1 MDILALK
8 KAYLVGIKGSGVSAL
23 ACILKNLGIKVVG
36 SDTKEKF
43 FTDEILKKER
53 IKFYEG
59 FKKENLKREL
69 PVSAV
74 ISSVAYLS
82 PDPRTNTNLKQ
93 TNANTV
99 RESSFPVRKSSR
111 NPEIELAKKLN
122 IPILTY
128 PQALAEIFNQSFGI
142 AICGSH
148 GKSSTTAILGK
159 VFKDAGLDPTVLVGS
174 EVIEW
179 KSNALVSKNFKKKI
193 EFLKKNKEKLKNLNW
208 LRKNLKNLPIFIIE
222 ADEYKEAFLN
232 YFPRIIIIT
241 NIDYDHPDYFKTEK
255 EYKDAFRKF
264 IENLKEPG
272 ILIVNHADIRR
283 LDNMRINTIH
293 GLNGSGTDYT
303 DDINHYQSVL
313 YLHLDPRKSSY
324 NNIRVYPCFNPRE
337 SVVFPFPY
345 PGSHWQKNLRLIYQ
359 LIKILKIPEKIFLK
373 SIKNYQGIKRRFE
386 IVKHTTRINTDFKR
400 INTDNMNKK
409 YPRESALDPR
419 KSVVDIYLIDDYA
432 HHPSEVLAYFKSLK
446 KLYPDYQIYFLFQP
460 HTFTRTHFLFNQF
473 IKVFKEIK
481 KDKKTNL
488 IIFKTFPSAR
498 EKEIILKIKKLK
510 KDIDLAKKVKALY
523 FDQEKKLIDFL
534 QKNLKEK
541 TIITTVGAGNLY
553 KILSR
558 ININAV

>member
-36 SDTKEKF
+36 SDTREKF
-43 FTDEILKKER
+43 FTDEILKKEG

-59 FKKENLKREL
+59 FKKENLKKEL

-82 PDPRTNTNLKQ
+82 SDIK
-93 TNANTV
+93 
-99 RESSFPVRKSSR
+99 

-159 VFKDAGLDPTVLVGS
+159 VFKDVGLDPTVLVGS

-193 EFLKKNKEKLKNLNW
+193 EFLRKNEEKLKNLNW

-222 ADEYKEAFLN
+222 ADEYKSAFLN

-255 EYKDAFRKF
+255 EYKEAFRKF
-264 IENLKEPG
+264 IENLREPG
-272 ILIVNHADIRR
+272 ILITEKSISRR
-283 LDNMRINTIH
+283 E
-293 GLNGSGTDYT
+293 G
-303 DDINHYQSVL
+303 
-313 YLHLDPRKSSY
+313 PK
-324 NNIRVYPCFNPRE
+324 F
-337 SVVFPFPY
+337 FPFPY
-345 PGSHWQKNLRLIYQ
+345 PGLHWQKNLRLIYQ

-373 SIKNYQGIKRRFE
+373 SIQNYQGIKRRFE
-386 IVKHTTRINTDFKR
+386 IVKHKN
-400 INTDNMNKK
+400 
-409 YPRESALDPR
+409 
-419 KSVVDIYLIDDYA
+419 DIYLIDDYA

-446 KLYPDYQIYFLFQP
+446 KSYPDYQIYFLFQP
-460 HTFTRTHFLFNQF
+460 HTFTRTHFLFHQF

-553 KILSR
+553 KILEK
-558 ININAV
+558 IKL

>member
-1 MDILALK
+1 MNILSLK

-43 FTDEILKKER
+43 FTDEILKKEG

-59 FKKENLKREL
+59 FKKENLKKEL

-82 PDPRTNTNLKQ
+82 SNIQ
-93 TNANTV
+93 
-99 RESSFPVRKSSR
+99 
-111 NPEIELAKKLN
+111 NPEIELARKLN
-122 IPILTY
+122 IPVLTY

-159 VFKDAGLDPTVLVGS
+159 IFKDAGLDPTVLVGS

-179 KSNALVSKNFKKKI
+179 KGNALVSKNFKKKI
-193 EFLKKNKEKLKNLNW
+193 RFLKKNEEKLKNINW
-208 LRKNLKNLPIFIIE
+208 VRKNLKNLPIFIIE
-222 ADEYKEAFLN
+222 ADEYRSAFLN

-255 EYKDAFRKF
+255 EYQDAFRKF
-264 IENLKEPG
+264 VENLREPG

-283 LDNMRINTIH
+283 LDDTRINADNNLP
-293 GLNGSGTDYT
+293 GLKPDISPGFRPDKSG
-303 DDINHYQSVL
+303 NHPGNSSGR
-313 YLHLDPRKSSY
+313 HPGNNPHKSALDPRKSSY

-359 LIKILKIPEKIFLK
+359 LIKILKIPEKIFFQ

-386 IVKHTTRINTDFKR
+386 IVKHITRINTDFKR

-446 KLYPDYQIYFLFQP
+446 KSYPDYQIYFLFQP
-460 HTFTRTHFLFNQF
+460 HTFTRTHFLFHQF

-534 QKNLKEK
+534 QKNLEEK
-541 TIITTVGAGNLY
+541 TIITTVGAGDLY
-553 KILSR
+553 KILEKIR
-558 ININAV
+558 L

>member
-82 PDPRTNTNLKQ
+82 SNIKN
-93 TNANTV
+93 
-99 RESSFPVRKSSR
+99 S
-111 NPEIELAKKLN
+111 EIELAKKLN

-179 KSNALVSKNFKKKI
+179 KSNSLVSKNFKKKI
-193 EFLKKNKEKLKNLNW
+193 EFLKKNEERLKNLNW
-208 LRKNLKNLPIFIIE
+208 LRKNLKNLPIFILE

-255 EYKDAFRKF
+255 EYQDAFRKF
-264 IENLKEPG
+264 IENLREPG
-272 ILIVNHADIRR
+272 ILITEKNI
-283 LDNMRINTIH
+283 
-293 GLNGSGTDYT
+293 
-303 DDINHYQSVL
+303 
-313 YLHLDPRKSSY
+313 SS
-324 NNIRVYPCFNPRE
+324 RE
-337 SVVFPFPY
+337 GQKLFPFPY

-373 SIKNYQGIKRRFE
+373 SIQNYQGIKRRFE
-386 IVKHTTRINTDFKR
+386 IVKHKN
-400 INTDNMNKK
+400 
-409 YPRESALDPR
+409 
-419 KSVVDIYLIDDYA
+419 DIYLIDDYA

-446 KLYPDYQIYFLFQP
+446 KSYPDYQIYFIFQP

-523 FDQEKKLIDFL
+523 FGQEKNLINFL
-534 QKNLKEK
+534 QKNLKELMRTNADYTHLPAGRQGLNADK
-541 TIITTVGAGNLY
+541 RKIIITTVGAGDLY

-558 ININAV
+558 ININADLRGLHAD

>member
-1 MDILALK
+1 MNILSLK

-43 FTDEILKKER
+43 FTDEILKKEG

-59 FKKENLKREL
+59 FKKENLKKEL

-82 PDPRTNTNLKQ
+82 SNIQ
-93 TNANTV
+93 
-99 RESSFPVRKSSR
+99 

-122 IPILTY
+122 ITILSY

-193 EFLKKNKEKLKNLNW
+193 EFLKKNEEKLKNINW
-208 LRKNLKNLPIFIIE
+208 VRKNLKNLPIFIIE
-222 ADEYKEAFLN
+222 ADEYRSAFLN

-264 IENLKEPG
+264 VENLRKPG
-272 ILIVNHADIRR
+272 ILITEKSVSRR
-283 LDNMRINTIH
+283 E
-293 GLNGSGTDYT
+293 GL
-303 DDINHYQSVL
+303 
-313 YLHLDPRKSSY
+313 KS
-324 NNIRVYPCFNPRE
+324 
-337 SVVFPFPY
+337 FPFPY

-359 LIKILKIPEKIFLK
+359 LIKILKIPERIFLE
-373 SIKNYQGIKRRFE
+373 SIKNYQGIKKRFE
-386 IVKHTTRINTDFKR
+386 IVKHKN
-400 INTDNMNKK
+400 
-409 YPRESALDPR
+409 
-419 KSVVDIYLIDDYA
+419 DIYLIDDYA

-446 KLYPDYQIYFLFQP
+446 KSYPDYQIYFLFQP

-473 IKVFKEIK
+473 IKVFKKIK
-481 KDKKTNL
+481 KDKKTKL

-510 KDIDLAKKVKALY
+510 RDVDLAKKVKALY
-523 FDQEKKLIDFL
+523 FDQEKNLIDFL
-534 QKNLKEK
+534 QKKLKEK
-541 TIITTVGAGNLY
+541 TIITTVGAGDLY
-553 KILSR
+553 KILEKIR
-558 ININAV
+558 L

>member
-1 MDILALK
+1 MNILVLK

-43 FTDEILKKER
+43 FTDEILKKEG

-59 FKKENLKREL
+59 FKKENLKKEL

-82 PDPRTNTNLKQ
+82 FNIK
-93 TNANTV
+93 
-99 RESSFPVRKSSR
+99 

-193 EFLKKNKEKLKNLNW
+193 EFLKKNEEKLKNLNW

-222 ADEYKEAFLN
+222 ADEYKSAFLS

-264 IENLKEPG
+264 VGNLKEPG
-272 ILIVNHADIRR
+272 ILITEKSACRR
-283 LDNMRINTIH
+283 E
-293 GLNGSGTDYT
+293 G
-303 DDINHYQSVL
+303 
-313 YLHLDPRKSSY
+313 P
-324 NNIRVYPCFNPRE
+324 NI
-337 SVVFPFPY
+337 FPFPY
-345 PGSHWQKNLRLIYQ
+345 SGFHWQKNLRLIYQ
-359 LIKILKIPEKIFLK
+359 LIKILKIPEKIFFQ

-386 IVKHTTRINTDFKR
+386 IIKHKN
-400 INTDNMNKK
+400 
-409 YPRESALDPR
+409 
-419 KSVVDIYLIDDYA
+419 DIYLIDDYA

-446 KLYPDYQIYFLFQP
+446 KSYPDYQIYFLFQP
-460 HTFTRTHFLFNQF
+460 HTFTRTHFLFHQF

-510 KDIDLAKKVKALY
+510 KDIDLSKKVKALY

-553 KILSR
+553 KILEK
-558 ININAV
+558 IKL

>member
-1 MDILALK
+1 MNILALK

-43 FTDEILKKER
+43 FTDEILKKEGV
-53 IKFYEG
+53 KFYEG
-59 FKKENLKREL
+59 FKKENLKKEL

-82 PDPRTNTNLKQ
+82 SNIK
-93 TNANTV
+93 
-99 RESSFPVRKSSR
+99 

-122 IPILTY
+122 IPILSY
-128 PQALAEIFNQSFGI
+128 PRALAEIFNQSFGI
-142 AICGSH
+142 AVCGSH

-159 VFKDAGLDPTVLVGS
+159 VFKDVGLDPTVLVGS

-193 EFLKKNKEKLKNLNW
+193 EFLKKNEEKLKNLNW

-264 IENLKEPG
+264 VENLKEPRL
-272 ILIVNHADIRR
+272 LITEKSVSRR
-283 LDNMRINTIH
+283 E
-293 GLNGSGTDYT
+293 GLN
-303 DDINHYQSVL
+303 L
-313 YLHLDPRKSSY
+313 
-324 NNIRVYPCFNPRE
+324 
-337 SVVFPFPY
+337 FPFPY
-345 PGSHWQKNLRLIYQ
+345 PGSHWQKNIRLIYQ
-359 LIKILKIPEKIFLK
+359 LIKIFKIPEKIFLK
-373 SIKNYQGIKRRFE
+373 SIQNYQGIKRRFE
-386 IVKHTTRINTDFKR
+386 IVKHITRINTDFKR

-409 YPRESALDPR
+409 YPRKSVLDPR

-446 KLYPDYQIYFLFQP
+446 KSYPDYQIYFLFQP

-481 KDKKTNL
+481 KDKKTNS

-498 EKEIILKIKKLK
+498 EKEIILKIKNFK

-523 FDQEKKLIDFL
+523 FDQEKNLIDFL

-541 TIITTVGAGNLY
+541 TIITTVGAGDLY
-553 KILSR
+553 KILEKIR
-558 ININAV
+558 L

>member
-36 SDTKEKF
+36 SDTREKF
-43 FTDEILKKER
+43 FTDEILKKEG

-59 FKKENLKREL
+59 FKKENLKKEL

-82 PDPRTNTNLKQ
+82 SDIK
-93 TNANTV
+93 
-99 RESSFPVRKSSR
+99 

-159 VFKDAGLDPTVLVGS
+159 VFKDVGLDPTVLVGS

-193 EFLKKNKEKLKNLNW
+193 EFLRKNEEKLKNLNW

-222 ADEYKEAFLN
+222 ADEYKSAFLN

-255 EYKDAFRKF
+255 EYKEAFRKF
-264 IENLKEPG
+264 IENLREPG
-272 ILIVNHADIRR
+272 ILITEKSISRR
-283 LDNMRINTIH
+283 E
-293 GLNGSGTDYT
+293 G
-303 DDINHYQSVL
+303 
-313 YLHLDPRKSSY
+313 PK
-324 NNIRVYPCFNPRE
+324 F
-337 SVVFPFPY
+337 FPFPY
-345 PGSHWQKNLRLIYQ
+345 PGLHWQKNLRLIYQ

-373 SIKNYQGIKRRFE
+373 SIQNYQGIKRRFE
-386 IVKHTTRINTDFKR
+386 IVKHKN
-400 INTDNMNKK
+400 
-409 YPRESALDPR
+409 
-419 KSVVDIYLIDDYA
+419 DIYLIDDYA

-446 KLYPDYQIYFLFQP
+446 KSYPDYQIYFLFQP
-460 HTFTRTHFLFNQF
+460 HTFTRTHFLFHQF

-481 KDKKTNL
+481 KDKKTKL

-510 KDIDLAKKVKALY
+510 KDVDLAKKVKALY

-553 KILSR
+553 KILEK
-558 ININAV
+558 INFLE

>member
-1 MDILALK
+1 MNIFALK

-23 ACILKNLGIKVVG
+23 ACILKNLGIKVIG

-43 FTDEILKKER
+43 FTDEVLKKEG

-59 FKKENLKREL
+59 FKKENLKKEL

-74 ISSVAYLS
+74 ISSVVYLS
-82 PDPRTNTNLKQ
+82 SNIK
-93 TNANTV
+93 
-99 RESSFPVRKSSR
+99 

-193 EFLKKNKEKLKNLNW
+193 EFLKKNEEKLKNLNW

-222 ADEYKEAFLN
+222 ADEYKSAFLN

-264 IENLKEPG
+264 IENLREPG

-283 LDNMRINTIH
+283 LDNTRINTIL

-303 DDINHYQSVL
+303 DDINRYQSVL

-345 PGSHWQKNLRLIYQ
+345 PGYHWQKNLRLIYQ

-373 SIKNYQGIKRRFE
+373 SIQNYQGIKRRFE
-386 IVKHTTRINTDFKR
+386 IVKHKN
-400 INTDNMNKK
+400 
-409 YPRESALDPR
+409 
-419 KSVVDIYLIDDYA
+419 DIYLIDDYA
-432 HHPSEVLAYFKSLK
+432 HHPSEILAYFKSLK
-446 KLYPDYQIYFLFQP
+446 KSYPDYQIYFLFQP
-460 HTFTRTHFLFNQF
+460 HTFTRTHFLFHQF

-498 EKEIILKIKKLK
+498 EKEMILKIKKLK
-510 KDIDLAKKVKALY
+510 KDIDLSKKVKALY

-553 KILSR
+553 KILEK
-558 ININAV
+558 IKL

>member
-43 FTDEILKKER
+43 FTDEILKKEG

-59 FKKENLKREL
+59 FKKENFKKEL

-82 PDPRTNTNLKQ
+82 SNIK
-93 TNANTV
+93 
-99 RESSFPVRKSSR
+99 

-159 VFKDAGLDPTVLVGS
+159 VFKDVGLDPTVLVGS

-193 EFLKKNKEKLKNLNW
+193 EFLKKNEERLKNLNW
-208 LRKNLKNLPIFIIE
+208 LRENLKNLPIFIIE
-222 ADEYKEAFLN
+222 ADEYKSAFLN

-264 IENLKEPG
+264 IENLREPG

-283 LDNMRINTIH
+283 LDGTRINANNNLP
-293 GLNGSGTDYT
+293 GLKPDISPGFRPDKSG
-303 DDINHYQSVL
+303 NHPGNSSGR
-313 YLHLDPRKSSY
+313 HPGNNPHESALDSHK
-324 NNIRVYPCFNPRE
+324 
-337 SVVFPFPY
+337 SVVFLFPY
-345 PGSHWQKNLRLIYQ
+345 PGLHWQKNLRLIYQ

-373 SIKNYQGIKRRFE
+373 SIQNYQGIKRRFE
-386 IVKHTTRINTDFKR
+386 IVRHKN
-400 INTDNMNKK
+400 N
-409 YPRESALDPR
+409 
-419 KSVVDIYLIDDYA
+419 IYLIDDYA

-446 KLYPDYQIYFLFQP
+446 KSYPDYQIYFLFQP
-460 HTFTRTHFLFNQF
+460 HTFTRTHFLFHQF

-510 KDIDLAKKVKALY
+510 RDIDLAKEVEALY
-523 FDQEKKLIDFL
+523 FDKEKKLINFL
-534 QKNLKEK
+534 QKNLKELRK
-541 TIITTVGAGNLY
+541 TYVDHTQTNADKRKIIITTVGAGDLY

-558 ININAV
+558 ININADLRGQK

>member
-82 PDPRTNTNLKQ
+82 SNIK
-93 TNANTV
+93 
-99 RESSFPVRKSSR
+99 

-179 KSNALVSKNFKKKI
+179 KSNSLVSKNFKKKI
-193 EFLKKNKEKLKNLNW
+193 EFLKKNEERLKNLNW

-255 EYKDAFRKF
+255 EYQDAFRKF
-264 IENLKEPG
+264 IENLREPG
-272 ILIVNHADIRR
+272 ILITEKNI
-283 LDNMRINTIH
+283 
-293 GLNGSGTDYT
+293 
-303 DDINHYQSVL
+303 
-313 YLHLDPRKSSY
+313 SS
-324 NNIRVYPCFNPRE
+324 RE
-337 SVVFPFPY
+337 GQKLFPFPY

-373 SIKNYQGIKRRFE
+373 SIQNYQGIKRRFE
-386 IVKHTTRINTDFKR
+386 IVKHKN
-400 INTDNMNKK
+400 
-409 YPRESALDPR
+409 
-419 KSVVDIYLIDDYA
+419 DIYLIDDYA

-446 KLYPDYQIYFLFQP
+446 KSYPDYQIYFIFQP

-523 FDQEKKLIDFL
+523 FDQEKNLINFL
-534 QKNLKEK
+534 QKNLKELTRTNADYTQTNADK
-541 TIITTVGAGNLY
+541 RKIIITTVGAGDLY

-558 ININAV
+558 ININADLRGLHAD

>member
-1 MDILALK
+1 MDIFSLK

-43 FTDEILKKER
+43 FTDEILKKEG

-59 FKKENLKREL
+59 FKKENLKKEL
-69 PVSAV
+69 PVSVV

-82 PDPRTNTNLKQ
+82 SNIK
-93 TNANTV
+93 
-99 RESSFPVRKSSR
+99 

-159 VFKDAGLDPTVLVGS
+159 VFQDVGLDPTVLVGS

-193 EFLKKNKEKLKNLNW
+193 EFLKKNEEKLKNLNW

-264 IENLKEPG
+264 VKNLKEPG

-283 LDNMRINTIH
+283 LDDTRINADKKIRED
-293 GLNGSGTDYT
+293 LRNKNPRGSA
-303 DDINHYQSVL
+303 
-313 YLHLDPRKSSY
+313 LDPRK
-324 NNIRVYPCFNPRE
+324 

-386 IVKHTTRINTDFKR
+386 IVKHKN
-400 INTDNMNKK
+400 
-409 YPRESALDPR
+409 
-419 KSVVDIYLIDDYA
+419 DIYLIDDYA

-446 KLYPDYQIYFLFQP
+446 KSYPDYQIYFLFQP
-460 HTFTRTHFLFNQF
+460 HTFTRTHFLFHQF
-473 IKVFKEIK
+473 IKVFKKIK
-481 KDKKTNL
+481 KDRKTKL

-510 KDIDLAKKVKALY
+510 RDVDLAKKVKALY
-523 FDQEKKLIDFL
+523 FDQEKNLINFL

-541 TIITTVGAGNLY
+541 TIITTVGAGDFY
-553 KILSR
+553 KILKKIR
-558 ININAV
+558 L

>member
-82 PDPRTNTNLKQ
+82 SNIK
-93 TNANTV
+93 
-99 RESSFPVRKSSR
+99 

-179 KSNALVSKNFKKKI
+179 KSNSLVSKNFKKKI
-193 EFLKKNKEKLKNLNW
+193 EFLKKNEERLKNLNW

-255 EYKDAFRKF
+255 EYQDAFRKF
-264 IENLKEPG
+264 IENLREPG
-272 ILIVNHADIRR
+272 ILITEKNI
-283 LDNMRINTIH
+283 
-293 GLNGSGTDYT
+293 
-303 DDINHYQSVL
+303 
-313 YLHLDPRKSSY
+313 SS
-324 NNIRVYPCFNPRE
+324 RE
-337 SVVFPFPY
+337 GQKLFPFPY

-373 SIKNYQGIKRRFE
+373 SIQNYQGIKRRFE
-386 IVKHTTRINTDFKR
+386 IVKHITRTNANKNTNYSR
-400 INTDNMNKK
+400 IKNELNTNKICDEFDTIRDK
-409 YPRESALDPR
+409 FVGKNIESLRKSAFSLRKSAL
-419 KSVVDIYLIDDYA
+419 DIYLIDDYA

-446 KLYPDYQIYFLFQP
+446 KSYPDYQIYFIFQP

-523 FDQEKKLIDFL
+523 FGQEKNLINFL
-534 QKNLKEK
+534 QKNLKELMRTNADYTHLPAGRQGLNADK
-541 TIITTVGAGNLY
+541 RKIIITTVGAGDLY

-558 ININAV
+558 ININADLRGLHAD

>member
-1 MDILALK
+1 MNILALK

-43 FTDEILKKER
+43 FTDEVLKKEG

-82 PDPRTNTNLKQ
+82 SNLK
-93 TNANTV
+93 
-99 RESSFPVRKSSR
+99 
-111 NPEIELAKKLN
+111 NPEVELAKKLN

-179 KSNALVSKNFKKKI
+179 KSNALVSKSFKKKI
-193 EFLKKNKEKLKNLNW
+193 EFLKKNEEKLKNLNW

-222 ADEYKEAFLN
+222 ADEYKSAFLN

-264 IENLKEPG
+264 VENLKEPG

-283 LDNMRINTIH
+283 LDDTRINADKKIRDD
-293 GLNGSGTDYT
+293 LRNKNPRGSA
-303 DDINHYQSVL
+303 
-313 YLHLDPRKSSY
+313 LDPRK
-324 NNIRVYPCFNPRE
+324 

-345 PGSHWQKNLRLIYQ
+345 PGFHWQKNLRLIYQ
-359 LIKILKIPEKIFLK
+359 LIKILKIPKKIFLE
-373 SIKNYQGIKRRFE
+373 SIKNYQGLKRRFE
-386 IVKHTTRINTDFKR
+386 IVKHKN
-400 INTDNMNKK
+400 N
-409 YPRESALDPR
+409 
-419 KSVVDIYLIDDYA
+419 IYLIDDYA

-446 KLYPDYQIYFLFQP
+446 KIYPDHQIYFLFQP
-460 HTFTRTHFLFNQF
+460 HTFTRTHFLFHQF
-473 IKVFKEIK
+473 IKVFKEIT
-481 KDKKTNL
+481 KDEKTNL

-510 KDIDLAKKVKALY
+510 RDIDLAKKVKALY

-541 TIITTVGAGNLY
+541 TIITTVGAGDVY
-553 KILSR
+553 KILEK
-558 ININAV
+558 IKL

>member
-1 MDILALK
+1 MNILSLK

-43 FTDEILKKER
+43 FTDEILKKEG

-59 FKKENLKREL
+59 FKKENLKKEL

-74 ISSVAYLS
+74 ISSVAYF
-82 PDPRTNTNLKQ
+82 
-93 TNANTV
+93 
-99 RESSFPVRKSSR
+99 SSNIQ

-122 IPILTY
+122 IPILSY

-159 VFKDAGLDPTVLVGS
+159 IFKDAGLDPTVLVGS

-193 EFLKKNKEKLKNLNW
+193 GFLKKNEEKLKNINW
-208 LRKNLKNLPIFIIE
+208 VRKNLKNLPIFIIE
-222 ADEYKEAFLN
+222 ADEYRSAFLN

-255 EYKDAFRKF
+255 EYKEAFRKF
-264 IENLKEPG
+264 VENLREPG
-272 ILIVNHADIRR
+272 ILITEKSVSRR
-283 LDNMRINTIH
+283 EGPKL
-293 GLNGSGTDYT
+293 
-303 DDINHYQSVL
+303 
-313 YLHLDPRKSSY
+313 
-324 NNIRVYPCFNPRE
+324 
-337 SVVFPFPY
+337 FPFPY
-345 PGSHWQKNLRLIYQ
+345 PGFHWQKNLRLIYQ

-373 SIKNYQGIKRRFE
+373 SIQNYQGIKRRFE
-386 IVKHTTRINTDFKR
+386 IVKHKN
-400 INTDNMNKK
+400 
-409 YPRESALDPR
+409 
-419 KSVVDIYLIDDYA
+419 DIYLIDDYA

-446 KLYPDYQIYFLFQP
+446 KSYPDYQIYFLFQP
-460 HTFTRTHFLFNQF
+460 HTFTRTHFLFHQF
-473 IKVFKEIK
+473 IKVFKKIK
-481 KDKKTNL
+481 KDKKTKL

-510 KDIDLAKKVKALY
+510 RDVDLAKKVKALY
-523 FDQEKKLIDFL
+523 FDQEKNLINFL

-541 TIITTVGAGNLY
+541 TIITTVGAGDFY
-553 KILSR
+553 KILKKIR
-558 ININAV
+558 L

>member
-43 FTDEILKKER
+43 FTDEILKKEG
-53 IKFYEG
+53 IKFYED
-59 FKKENLKREL
+59 FKKENLKKEL

-82 PDPRTNTNLKQ
+82 SNIK
-93 TNANTV
+93 
-99 RESSFPVRKSSR
+99 
-111 NPEIELAKKLN
+111 NPEIDLAKKLN

-159 VFKDAGLDPTVLVGS
+159 VFKDVGLDPTVLVGS

-179 KSNALVSKNFKKKI
+179 KGNSLVSKNFKKKI
-193 EFLKKNKEKLKNLNW
+193 EFLKKNEEKLKNLNW

-222 ADEYKEAFLN
+222 ADEYRSAFLN

-241 NIDYDHPDYFKTEK
+241 SIDYDHPDYFKTEK

-264 IENLKEPG
+264 IENLREPR
-272 ILIVNHADIRR
+272 ILITEKNISRR
-283 LDNMRINTIH
+283 E
-293 GLNGSGTDYT
+293 GSR
-303 DDINHYQSVL
+303 L
-313 YLHLDPRKSSY
+313 
-324 NNIRVYPCFNPRE
+324 
-337 SVVFPFPY
+337 FPFPY

-373 SIKNYQGIKRRFE
+373 SIQNYQGIKRRFE
-386 IVKHTTRINTDFKR
+386 IVKHKN
-400 INTDNMNKK
+400 
-409 YPRESALDPR
+409 
-419 KSVVDIYLIDDYA
+419 DIYLIDDYA

-446 KLYPDYQIYFLFQP
+446 KSYPDYQIYFLFQP
-460 HTFTRTHFLFNQF
+460 HTFTRTHFLFHQF
-473 IKVFKEIK
+473 IKVFKKIK

-534 QKNLKEK
+534 QKNLKQK
-541 TIITTVGAGNLY
+541 TIITTVGAGDLY
-553 KILSR
+553 KILEKIR
-558 ININAV
+558 L

>member
-1 MDILALK
+1 MDILDLK

-43 FTDEILKKER
+43 FTDEILKKEG

-59 FKKENLKREL
+59 FKKENLKKEL
-69 PVSAV
+69 PVSAI
-74 ISSVAYLS
+74 ISSVVYLS
-82 PDPRTNTNLKQ
+82 SDIK
-93 TNANTV
+93 
-99 RESSFPVRKSSR
+99 

-159 VFKDAGLDPTVLVGS
+159 VFQDAGLDPAVLVGS

-193 EFLKKNKEKLKNLNW
+193 EFFKKNEEKLKNLNW

-222 ADEYKEAFLN
+222 ADEYKSAFLS

-264 IENLKEPG
+264 IENLREPR
-272 ILIVNHADIRR
+272 ILITEKNISRR
-283 LDNMRINTIH
+283 E
-293 GLNGSGTDYT
+293 GSK
-303 DDINHYQSVL
+303 L
-313 YLHLDPRKSSY
+313 
-324 NNIRVYPCFNPRE
+324 
-337 SVVFPFPY
+337 FPFPY

-359 LIKILKIPEKIFLK
+359 LIKILKIPEKIFFQ

-386 IVKHTTRINTDFKR
+386 IVKHKN
-400 INTDNMNKK
+400 N
-409 YPRESALDPR
+409 
-419 KSVVDIYLIDDYA
+419 IYLIDDYA

-446 KLYPDYQIYFLFQP
+446 KSYPDYQIYFLFQP

-510 KDIDLAKKVKALY
+510 KDIDLSKKVKALY

-534 QKNLKEK
+534 QKNLKQK
-541 TIITTVGAGNLY
+541 TIITTVGAGDLY
-553 KILSR
+553 KILEKIR
-558 ININAV
+558 L

>member
-1 MDILALK
+1 MNIFSLK
-8 KAYLVGIKGSGVSAL
+8 KAYLIGIKGSGVSAL
-23 ACILKNLGIKVVG
+23 ACILKNLGIKVIG

-43 FTDEILKKER
+43 FTDEILKKEG

-59 FKKENLKREL
+59 FKKENLKKEL

-82 PDPRTNTNLKQ
+82 SDPRTNTN
-93 TNANTV
+93 
-99 RESSFPVRKSSR
+99 PVRKSSL
-111 NPEIELAKKLN
+111 NPEIDLAKKLN

-148 GKSSTTAILGK
+148 GKSSITAILGK
-159 VFKDAGLDPTVLVGS
+159 VFKDVGLDPTVLVGS

-193 EFLKKNKEKLKNLNW
+193 EFLKKNGEKLKNLNW

-241 NIDYDHPDYFKTEK
+241 NIDYDHLDYFKTEK
-255 EYKDAFRKF
+255 EYQDAFRKF
-264 IENLKEPG
+264 VENLREPG
-272 ILIVNHADIRR
+272 ILIVNHVDIRR
-283 LDNMRINTIH
+283 LGNTLINADKKIR
-293 GLNGSGTDYT
+293 N
-303 DDINHYQSVL
+303 N
-313 YLHLDPRKSSY
+313 PRKSVD
-324 NNIRVYPCFNPRE
+324 NNIRVYPCYNPRE

-373 SIKNYQGIKRRFE
+373 SIKNYQGLKRRFE
-386 IVKHTTRINTDFKR
+386 IVKHITRINTDFKR
-400 INTDNMNKK
+400 IDTDNINKK
-409 YPRESALDPR
+409 YPRESMLDPR
-419 KSVVDIYLIDDYA
+419 KSVVGIYLIDDYA

-446 KLYPDYQIYFLFQP
+446 KTYPDYQIYFLFQP
-460 HTFTRTHFLFNQF
+460 HTFTRTHFLFHQF

-523 FDQEKKLIDFL
+523 FDQEKKLINFL

-541 TIITTVGAGNLY
+541 TIITTVGAGDLY
-553 KILSR
+553 KILSQ
-558 ININAV
+558 ININADYIYPNK

>member
-43 FTDEILKKER
+43 FTDEILKKEG

-59 FKKENLKREL
+59 FKKENLKKEL
-69 PVSAV
+69 PVSAI

-82 PDPRTNTNLKQ
+82 SNIK
-93 TNANTV
+93 
-99 RESSFPVRKSSR
+99 
-111 NPEIELAKKLN
+111 NPEIELARKLN

-159 VFKDAGLDPTVLVGS
+159 VFKDAGLYPTVLVGS

-179 KSNALVSKNFKKKI
+179 KSNSLVSKNFKKKI
-193 EFLKKNKEKLKNLNW
+193 EFLKKNEERLKNLNW

-222 ADEYKEAFLN
+222 ADEYRSAFLN

-255 EYKDAFRKF
+255 EYQDAFRKF
-264 IENLKEPG
+264 IENLREPG
-272 ILIVNHADIRR
+272 ILITEKN
-283 LDNMRINTIH
+283 IN
-293 GLNGSGTDYT
+293 S
-303 DDINHYQSVL
+303 
-313 YLHLDPRKSSY
+313 
-324 NNIRVYPCFNPRE
+324 RE
-337 SVVFPFPY
+337 GQKLFPFPY
-345 PGSHWQKNLRLIYQ
+345 PGSHWQKNLKLIYQ

-373 SIKNYQGIKRRFE
+373 SIQNYQGIKRRFE
-386 IVKHTTRINTDFKR
+386 IVKHKN
-400 INTDNMNKK
+400 N
-409 YPRESALDPR
+409 
-419 KSVVDIYLIDDYA
+419 IYLIDDYA

-446 KLYPDYQIYFLFQP
+446 KSYPDYQIYFIFQP

-510 KDIDLAKKVKALY
+510 RDIDLAKKIKALY
-523 FDQEKKLIDFL
+523 FGQEKNLINFL
-534 QKNLKEK
+534 QKNLKELTQTYADYTQTNADK
-541 TIITTVGAGNLY
+541 RKIIITTVGAGDLY
-553 KILSR
+553 KILEK
-558 ININAV
+558 IKL

>member
-43 FTDEILKKER
+43 FTDEILKKEG

-59 FKKENLKREL
+59 FKKENLKKEL

-82 PDPRTNTNLKQ
+82 SNIK
-93 TNANTV
+93 
-99 RESSFPVRKSSR
+99 
-111 NPEIELAKKLN
+111 NPEIDLAKKLN

-159 VFKDAGLDPTVLVGS
+159 VFKDVGLDPTVLVGS

-179 KSNALVSKNFKKKI
+179 KGNSLVSKNFKKKI
-193 EFLKKNKEKLKNLNW
+193 EFLKKNEEKLKNLNW

-222 ADEYKEAFLN
+222 ADEYRSAFLN

-264 IENLKEPG
+264 IENLREPR
-272 ILIVNHADIRR
+272 ILITEKNISRR
-283 LDNMRINTIH
+283 E
-293 GLNGSGTDYT
+293 GSR
-303 DDINHYQSVL
+303 L
-313 YLHLDPRKSSY
+313 
-324 NNIRVYPCFNPRE
+324 
-337 SVVFPFPY
+337 FPFPY

-373 SIKNYQGIKRRFE
+373 SIQNYQGIKRRFE
-386 IVKHTTRINTDFKR
+386 IVKHKN
-400 INTDNMNKK
+400 
-409 YPRESALDPR
+409 
-419 KSVVDIYLIDDYA
+419 DIYLIDDYA

-446 KLYPDYQIYFLFQP
+446 KSYPDYQIYFLFQP
-460 HTFTRTHFLFNQF
+460 HTFTRTHFLFHQF
-473 IKVFKEIK
+473 IKVFKKIK

-523 FDQEKKLIDFL
+523 FDQEKKLIDFI
-534 QKNLKEK
+534 QKNLKQK
-541 TIITTVGAGNLY
+541 TIITTVGAGDLY
-553 KILSR
+553 KILEKIR
-558 ININAV
+558 L

>member
-59 FKKENLKREL
+59 FKKENLKKEL

-82 PDPRTNTNLKQ
+82 SNIK
-93 TNANTV
+93 
-99 RESSFPVRKSSR
+99 
-111 NPEIELAKKLN
+111 NPEIKLARELN

-179 KSNALVSKNFKKKI
+179 KSNSLVSKNFKKKI
-193 EFLKKNKEKLKNLNW
+193 EFLKKNEERSKNLNW

-255 EYKDAFRKF
+255 EYQDAFRKF
-264 IENLKEPG
+264 IENLREPG
-272 ILIVNHADIRR
+272 ILITEKNI
-283 LDNMRINTIH
+283 
-293 GLNGSGTDYT
+293 
-303 DDINHYQSVL
+303 
-313 YLHLDPRKSSY
+313 SS
-324 NNIRVYPCFNPRE
+324 RE
-337 SVVFPFPY
+337 GQKLFPFPY
-345 PGSHWQKNLRLIYQ
+345 PGSHWQKNIRLIYQ

-373 SIKNYQGIKRRFE
+373 SIQNYQGIKRRFE
-386 IVKHTTRINTDFKR
+386 IVKHKN
-400 INTDNMNKK
+400 N
-409 YPRESALDPR
+409 
-419 KSVVDIYLIDDYA
+419 IYLIDDYA

-446 KLYPDYQIYFLFQP
+446 KSYPDYQIYFIFQP
-460 HTFTRTHFLFNQF
+460 HTFTRTHFLFHQF

-510 KDIDLAKKVKALY
+510 RDIDLAKKVKALY
-523 FDQEKKLIDFL
+523 FDQEKKLTNFL
-534 QKNLKEK
+534 QKNLKQK
-541 TIITTVGAGNLY
+541 TIITTVGAGDLY

-558 ININAV
+558 ININADKRR

>member
-1 MDILALK
+1 MDILDLK

-59 FKKENLKREL
+59 FKKENLKKEL

-82 PDPRTNTNLKQ
+82 SNIK
-93 TNANTV
+93 
-99 RESSFPVRKSSR
+99 

-179 KSNALVSKNFKKKI
+179 KSNSLVSKNFKKKI
-193 EFLKKNKEKLKNLNW
+193 EFLKKNEERLKNLNW

-222 ADEYKEAFLN
+222 ADEYRSAFLN

-255 EYKDAFRKF
+255 EYQDAFRKF

-272 ILIVNHADIRR
+272 ILITEKNI
-283 LDNMRINTIH
+283 
-293 GLNGSGTDYT
+293 
-303 DDINHYQSVL
+303 
-313 YLHLDPRKSSY
+313 SS
-324 NNIRVYPCFNPRE
+324 RE
-337 SVVFPFPY
+337 GQKLFPFPY

-373 SIKNYQGIKRRFE
+373 SIQNYQGIKRRFE
-386 IVKHTTRINTDFKR
+386 IVKHKN
-400 INTDNMNKK
+400 N
-409 YPRESALDPR
+409 
-419 KSVVDIYLIDDYA
+419 IYLIDDYA

-446 KLYPDYQIYFLFQP
+446 KSYPDYQIYFIFQP

-523 FDQEKKLIDFL
+523 FGQEKNLINFL
-534 QKNLKEK
+534 QKNLKELTRTNADYTQTNADK
-541 TIITTVGAGNLY
+541 RKIIITTVGAGDLY
-553 KILSR
+553 KILEK
-558 ININAV
+558 IKL